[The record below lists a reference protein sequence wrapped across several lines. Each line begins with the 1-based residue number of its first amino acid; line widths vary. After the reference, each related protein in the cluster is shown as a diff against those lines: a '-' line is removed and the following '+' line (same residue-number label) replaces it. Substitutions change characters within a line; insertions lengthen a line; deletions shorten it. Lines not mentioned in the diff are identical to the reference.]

1 MSLSRALELLQALSG
16 VVGGTLL
23 ETVRPAVDFD
33 SLIDAGLV
41 HACGFGGN
49 AHDRSTVRI
58 ALNRAF
64 CSSVSRS

>member
-1 MSLSRALELLQALSG
+1 MSLSRAQELLQALSG

-49 AHDRSTVRI
+49 AHE
-58 ALNRAF
+58 
-64 CSSVSRS
+64 